1 MEGFNYVR
9 KSLAGR
15 TGNKVDL
22 GQAGSFFEIKTD
34 NSDPEEE
41 RIDGALFRS
50 IHCMKTVS
58 NYRIF
63 TALKSDEA
71 PSVLFIIW
79 RDFPYLRHIEEGG
92 DLMLQEFK
100 KDAALKYLLVDNTF
114 VKSGWMKD
122 NVIEYLNHGW
132 YPGLI
137 EVGVEKFVHLQAKS
151 ALGANSFEEF
161 EKDVNKA
168 MGDLAKT
175 MRKEPFKYYPVKT
188 SEINDKGEQVDL
200 NLRKLSLKAGLEILN
215 K

>member
-34 NSDPEEE
+34 NGDPEEE

-100 KDAALKYLLVDNTF
+100 KDTALKYLLVDNTF